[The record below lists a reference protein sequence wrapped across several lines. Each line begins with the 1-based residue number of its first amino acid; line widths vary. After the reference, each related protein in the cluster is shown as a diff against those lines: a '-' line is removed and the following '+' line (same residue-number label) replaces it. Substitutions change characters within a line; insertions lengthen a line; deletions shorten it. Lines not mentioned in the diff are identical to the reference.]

1 MLFLTVAKTLTVKAG
16 CSNVDSI
23 PLILPTERYED
34 SIIRAIFKQAIT
46 SKMQV
51 EEMTACILQGQ
62 QRTKD
67 GSVPMYKIIGI
78 HP

>member
-1 MLFLTVAKTLTVKAG
+1 MLFLSLAKTLTVKAG
-16 CSNVDSI
+16 CNNVDSI
-23 PLILPTERYED
+23 HLILPTEWYED
-34 SIIRAIFKQAIT
+34 SIIRMMFKQVIT

-62 QRTKD
+62 QRTK
-67 GSVPMYKIIGI
+67 GRSVPMYKIIGI